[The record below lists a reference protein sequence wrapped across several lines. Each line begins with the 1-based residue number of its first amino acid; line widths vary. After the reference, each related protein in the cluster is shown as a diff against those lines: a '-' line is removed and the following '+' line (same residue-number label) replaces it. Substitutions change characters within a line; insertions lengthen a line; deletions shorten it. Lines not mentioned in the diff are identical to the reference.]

1 MEYQLY
7 EILLLF
13 SIYSILGWAAV
24 GFLFALKGNGFANRG
39 LCRGPYLMSFGIG
52 ALAVLRGSIFL
63 ETVCRLGSPQY
74 FAGVFGLGVS
84 AGLVLGLSSM
94 AVCNGI
100 SGAKKVRFL
109 WYHPILAGVLALLL
123 VFHINYLVTAIIRTV
138 SPWIHLIF
146 LVIFFMCFLPETVD
160 GLIALWRLRKKENIS
175 EEKRI
180 R

>member
-24 GFLFALKGNGFANRG
+24 GFLFALKGNGFINRG
-39 LCRGPYLMSFGIG
+39 ICRGPYLMSFGIG
-52 ALAVLRGSIFL
+52 ALAVLQGSVFL
-63 ETVCRLGSPQY
+63 ETVFRLGSPQY
-74 FAGVFGLGVS
+74 FAGVFGLGLV
-84 AGLVLGLSSM
+84 AGLVLGLLSA

-100 SGAKKVRFL
+100 SREKKVRFV
-109 WYHPILAGVLALLL
+109 WYHPILAGASALIL
-123 VFHINYLVTAIIRTV
+123 VFHINYLVTAIIRAV

-146 LVIFFMCFLPETVD
+146 LVIFFMRFLPETVD
-160 GLIALWRLRKKENIS
+160 GLVSLWRLRKKENIS